1 MIPKFGFGRN
11 ALVGVVP
18 ARVRIYDGAGQ
29 VEAVYDFS
37 GRTAVVTGGA
47 GGIGRAIVERLATA
61 GALVWVW
68 DLAVCDGPERMC
80 LQVDLTDSGQVAA
93 ATKRVLKDASGIDI
107 LVNSAG
113 TLGSYVPFDQ
123 LAPQEWRRIID
134 VNLAGVLEVCS
145 HVVPHMRAER
155 RGRIVNMGSLAAKQ
169 GLANLSAYSAA
180 SGGVVAFTKALAQEL
195 VGFGVYVNCVAPGPI
210 NTTLISDLG
219 PDVVE
224 SMIKSSPMNRLG
236 SPSEVAEVVVWLCSD
251 ACTFATGAVFDV
263 SGGRAAY

>member
-1 MIPKFGFGRN
+1 MGGSRSEELF
-11 ALVGVVP
+11 P
-18 ARVRIYDGAGQ
+18 ARVRIYDGAGR

-37 GRTAVVTGGA
+37 GRTAVVSGGA
-47 GGIGRAIVERLATA
+47 GGIGRAIVARLATA
-61 GALVWVW
+61 GASVWVW
-68 DLAVCDGPERMC
+68 DLAAGDRSEGMF
-80 LQVDLTDSGQVAA
+80 LQVDLTDSEQVAT
-93 ATKRVLKDASGIDI
+93 ATKRLLKDAGRIDV

-134 VNLAGVLEVCS
+134 VNLVGVLEVCS

-155 RGRIVNMGSLAAKQ
+155 RGRIVNIGSLAAKQ
-169 GLANLSAYSAA
+169 GLANLSAYASA

-195 VGFGVYVNCVAPGPI
+195 VGFGVFVNCVAPGPI
-210 NTTLISDLG
+210 NTTLITDLG

>member
-1 MIPKFGFGRN
+1 
-11 ALVGVVP
+11 V
-18 ARVRIYDGAGQ
+18 RVYDGAER

-37 GRTAVVTGGA
+37 GMTAVVPGGA
-47 GGIGRAIVERLATA
+47 GGIGHEIVARLARA
-61 GALVWVW
+61 GASVWVW
-68 DLAVCDGPERMC
+68 DLAALDGPEGMG
-80 LQVDLTDSGQVAA
+80 LQVDLTDTRQVAA
-93 ATKRVLKDASGIDI
+93 ATKRVLKDAGRIDV

-134 VNLAGVLEVCS
+134 VNLASVLEVCS

-155 RGRIVNMGSLAAKQ
+155 RGRIVNIGSLAAKQ

-195 VGFGVYVNCVAPGPI
+195 VGFGVTVNCVAPGPI
-210 NTTLISDLG
+210 NTTLITDLG
-219 PDVVE
+219 PPVVD
-224 SMIKSSPMNRLG
+224 SMIASSPMRRLG
-236 SPSEVAEVVVWLCSD
+236 TPAEVAEIVAWLCSD
-251 ACTFATGAVFDV
+251 ACTFSTGAVYDV